1 MQFLFTCSW
10 CGQPAISNYRYET
23 ICRHCDSQ
31 LIDLEHSIYSCAES
45 EQLLLNGYNLEDIRR
60 IIDKD
65 MTYVDA
71 LSSLVKENNKLI
83 DSF

>member
-10 CGQPAISNYRYET
+10 CGQPSTSHYRDEV

-45 EQLLLNGYNLEDIRR
+45 EKLLLNGYSLEDVRR